1 MTRFAIFLVP
11 CVALLYGA
19 LIAPAPVWAKKK
31 KTEEELTQ
39 QHEVPK
45 DPPAAILAETQR
57 LTFLVTPLSN
67 KGLLSAQIRDGLKA
81 LIKQANGGAI
91 VKVRAF
97 TAGRGDLRR
106 VPAIVSEIFTEKK
119 LALPAVST
127 IQVGALP
134 LEGAQVS
141 LEAYAVAKKP
151 VNPNGLAFIS
161 GVGIST
167 KNALDPV
174 LPLLDRSM
182 ADLAKAVKYAGS
194 EPSDVTRITCLFSS
208 LDGYPQLHAKIAA
221 AFPNAA
227 LASVQ
232 PQRSPDGGL
241 AECEA
246 VARLRTNPG
255 DLKFLRPADMN
266 PSPAYSKMA
275 LVGAPKVIF
284 TSEQMG
290 FGYEEK
296 DVRLAFERMKKALEG
311 ARGSMNRVA
320 FSSLFPLGAGVTAK
334 VRAVRS
340 DYYDKDNPPASTMVL
355 FEGLPSMDASFSID
369 LIAVP

>member
-1 MTRFAIFLVP
+1 MTRVGIFLL
-11 CVALLYGA
+11 CGA
-19 LIAPAPVWAKKK
+19 LIALTPGLAKKK

-45 DPPAAILAETQR
+45 DPPAAIQADTQR
-57 LTFLVTPLSN
+57 LISLVTPLSN

-81 LIKQANGGAI
+81 LIKQANGATL

-106 VPAIVSEIFTEKK
+106 VPAIVSEVFTEKK
-119 LALPAVST
+119 LPLPAVST

-151 VNPNGLAFIS
+151 VNPNGVAFIS

-167 KNALDPV
+167 KDPLAPV
-174 LPLLDRSM
+174 MPLLDKAM

-208 LDGYPQLHAKIAA
+208 LDGYSQLHAKVSG

-227 LASVQ
+227 ISAVQ
-232 PQRSPDGGL
+232 PQRSPDAGL

-246 VARLRTNPG
+246 VARLRTHPG
-255 DLKFLRPADMN
+255 DLKMLRPADMN

-275 LVGAPKVIF
+275 LVGAPKIIF

-296 DVRLAFERMKKALEG
+296 DVRLAFDRMKKALEG
-311 ARGSMNRVA
+311 VQGSMRRVA
-320 FSSLFPLGAGVTAK
+320 FSSLFPLGPGITAK

-340 DYYDKDNPPASTMVL
+340 DYYDKENPPASTMVL